1 MVEYHS
7 ATGHNNQILE
17 ETTMLSDAVQ
27 KALNDQIQKE
37 FHSAYIY
44 LSMAAYFE
52 AENLPGAAHW
62 MRHQAEEEQEHA
74 MKIFEFVNDRG
85 GRVVLQA
92 IGQPPVD
99 FASPLAVFE
108 ASYAHEQKVTKS
120 IHDLYALAVKE
131 NDYPTQV
138 MLQWFIDE
146 QVEEEKNASAIVAQ
160 LKMVG
165 DSPAAMFMI
174 DRHLG
179 SRAED

>member
-1 MVEYHS
+1 
-7 ATGHNNQILE
+7 
-17 ETTMLSDAVQ
+17 MLNPTVQ
-27 KALNDQIQKE
+27 QALNDQVQKE

-52 AENLPGAAHW
+52 AENFAGAASW
-62 MRHQAEEEQEHA
+62 MRQQAAEEQAHA
-74 MKIFEFVNDRG
+74 MKIFDFIIDRG
-85 GRVVLQA
+85 GRVTLEA
-92 IGQPPVD
+92 IDAPPAT

-131 NDYPTQV
+131 GDYPTQV

-146 QVEEEKNASAIVAQ
+146 QVEEEKNASAIMAQ

-165 DSPAAMFMI
+165 DSPAGLLMI
-174 DRHLG
+174 DRQLAAR
-179 SRAED
+179 SAD

>member
-1 MVEYHS
+1 MLNPAVE
-7 ATGHNNQILE
+7 Q
-17 ETTMLSDAVQ
+17 
-27 KALNDQIQKE
+27 ALNNQIQKE

-44 LSMAAYFE
+44 LSMSAYFE

-74 MKIFEFVNDRG
+74 MKIFDFIHDRG
-85 GRVVLQA
+85 GRVTLQA
-92 IGQPPVD
+92 IDAPPAT

-108 ASYAHEQKVTKS
+108 AAYAHEQKVTKS

-131 NDYPTQV
+131 GDYPTHV

-160 LKMVG
+160 LHMVG
-165 DSPAAMFMI
+165 DSPAALFMI
-174 DRHLG
+174 DRQLAARSDG
-179 SRAED
+179 